1 MPNVVHQ
8 EGQNIQLQIT
18 VYTTVNKGRCR
29 DVESFSVSR
38 SMKVGG
44 VGGRKLKY
52 YSHNTALRCIL
63 AIKTPF
69 IEGAIS
75 ATPLFFFTS
84 GTIN

>member
-18 VYTTVNKGRCR
+18 VYTTVNKGRYR

-44 VGGRKLKY
+44 CGGCGGEKVEILQ
-52 YSHNTALRCIL
+52 SQHCIALY
-63 AIKTPF
+63 F
-69 IEGAIS
+69 GH
-75 ATPLFFFTS
+75 
-84 GTIN
+84 